1 MLDVHAK
8 RTLGVNSASQQKSI
22 HLEFWS
28 NKYSD
33 SDRGN
38 DVGLYGRVEGA
49 VGGHFDNKIRFGHIL
64 LMAIVSALPLTV
76 IMTLASS
83 LTLN

>member
-1 MLDVHAK
+1 M
-8 RTLGVNSASQQKSI
+8 R
-22 HLEFWS
+22 
-28 NKYSD
+28 
-33 SDRGN
+33 
-38 DVGLYGRVEGA
+38 LYGRVEGA
-49 VGGHFDNKIRFGHIL
+49 VGGHFDNKISVRFGHIL